1 MSTPTPS
8 PTSRI
13 AYYRD
18 LAEKAWTKANRQRK
32 LAVAL
37 GAISGF
43 LSIFFILMLIEQSA
57 WLSPLLKTSLWVA
70 GIAVGAVVG
79 WLLLQK
85 LPAPERV
92 QFSRRLTKETQLE
105 ELRYLI
111 DLDKEEAG
119 TSAALRG
126 AAIAHNLAKLDAIEA
141 NPTNSVQ
148 LRITRFLGSSPAA
161 LLLRRTGLIFA
172 GLLLISFVYAGFN
185 DGVATR
191 SLAFFSTFEKP
202 NPFTF
207 TVSPGSATLEQG
219 ARFFVQVDFEGERP
233 EAVGMMLRTRVEERF
248 RNIPLEMTS
257 AGRFVSPPQ
266 EIFEDSEYRITMD
279 GFETTVY
286 SLSVSQIPRFRE
298 LVARVIPPS
307 YTRIEPTRFTYPF
320 TRIELPEGSA
330 LELEGVTNKELAQ
343 AELLRSNPADSAEI
357 RSSLEPADPSEPTR
371 LTHRIQVTEPDTLS
385 FSLTDADGLQN
396 RNPFN
401 FSLRVI
407 RDQHPTV
414 RIVQPEAV
422 LQKLNPR
429 EVTLR
434 VEARD
439 DYGFTAMHLRW
450 EVREGFSDRTRTGSV
465 RISGEAP
472 ASANLTYDWDLTRL
486 NLQSADELVYWIEV
500 FDNDEINGPKSA
512 VSGRNIIRA
521 ASLAE
526 SLLQQE
532 EQEDDLQRRLE
543 DLSRQ
548 QEQAR
553 EDLQQ
558 LRENIIQ
565 NPNETWEQE
574 RLTEEMM
581 SRQEEVS
588 EQVQQLQEEFRRM
601 REDIMQDDVISEDTR
616 RLYEELQR
624 LMEEIDDP
632 AIKELMERLQESIQ
646 NMDQRQI
653 REALEN
659 LEFNERNYQ
668 ERLERTVELFKQ
680 LRLNADMDRT
690 SALLE
695 DLAQQE
701 ERLMEMEDAAAQ
713 QQQQESIQEELD
725 KLQDKM
731 ERMTE
736 QAPNRQQARM
746 EELNQQMQEQ
756 MQQVQEQI
764 QENIDQLG
772 EPGGSPDES
781 RQQQEQIRDQLR
793 QMSQQMAQARSQMNQ
808 EQVNVNI
815 AALKSIFQS
824 MLRLSEAQEEQN
836 LETLQLEANSIA
848 FVAQARSQ
856 RNIATNFAI
865 VVDSLFQVAKE
876 IPRFTNATLEH
887 RLRVERVLN
896 QSVDYLRE
904 RNRNQATTAERMALG
919 GLNQLTGMIADLLD
933 QLDMDGDGEGGGGG
947 MSAEQMMQQMEQ
959 MGEQQQMLNQQIQ
972 DFINDIAG
980 DRLTQEHMERLD
992 QMARQQNE
1000 IRRQLEEMQRRGAL
1014 RPGDRL
1020 LSEFERMLEEM
1031 EDTINDL
1038 RGGNTDD
1045 ILVERQQNILS
1056 RMLETQ
1062 RAFDQRDES
1071 EERLGI
1077 SAEDIEL
1084 SEPPE
1089 MTLEELEREIR
1100 RRLQDPN
1107 QTRFSEDYQQLIRI
1121 YFQILQELEGEEL
1134 TLPD

>member
-1 MSTPTPS
+1 MSNSATNPAT
-8 PTSRI
+8 RI
-13 AYYRD
+13 AYYRQIAD
-18 LAEKAWTKANRQRK
+18 EAWTKANRQRK

-37 GAISGF
+37 GGLSGF
-43 LSIFFILMLIEQSA
+43 LTVFFILMLIEQSA
-57 WLSPLLKTSLWVA
+57 WLSPLLKSSLWLA
-70 GIAVGAVVG
+70 GIAAGASIS

-85 LPAPERV
+85 LPPPDRV
-92 QFSRRLTKETQLE
+92 SFNRRLTKNTGLQ
-105 ELRYLI
+105 ELRYLL
-111 DLDKEEAG
+111 DLEKQEAG
-119 TSAALRG
+119 TSPSLREAAV
-126 AAIAHNLAKLDAIEA
+126 AQNLASLSKIDSNPADTAKLR
-141 NPTNSVQ
+141 
-148 LRITRFLGSSPAA
+148 LTRWQAATPAA
-161 LLLRRTGLIFA
+161 VIFRRSSLIFTGLLLINLIFA
-172 GLLLISFVYAGFN
+172 GFN
-185 DGVATR
+185 EGVGTR
-191 SLAFFSTFEKP
+191 SLAFLSVFEKP
-202 NPFTF
+202 NPYVF
-207 TVSPGSATLEQG
+207 TVQPGTTTIEQG
-219 ARFFVQVDFEGERP
+219 GRFFVQVDFEGDRP

-257 AGRFVSPPQ
+257 PGRFVSPPQ
-266 EIFEDSEYRITMD
+266 EIFEDSEYRIQMD
-279 GFETTVY
+279 GFETPSYKLT
-286 SLSVSQIPRFRE
+286 VSQIPRFRE
-298 LVARVIPPS
+298 LVARVVPPS
-307 YTRIEPTRFTYPF
+307 YTRLEPARFTYPF
-320 TRIELPEGSA
+320 TRIELAEGSV
-330 LELEGVTNKELAQ
+330 LELEGKANKQLEQ
-343 AELLRSNPADSAEI
+343 ALIHRANPADSTDVSATLTI
-357 RSSLEPADPSEPTR
+357 ADTADPTR
-371 LTHRIQVTEPDTLS
+371 YTHTMQVLQPDTLR
-385 FSLTDADGLQN
+385 FTLQDADGLEN
-396 RNPFN
+396 RNPFS

-414 RIVQPEAV
+414 RITQPEAV
-422 LQKLNPR
+422 VQKLNPR

-439 DYGFTAMHLRW
+439 DYGFTAMHLRY
-450 EVREGFSDRTRTGSV
+450 EVREGFSDQTRSGSI
-465 RISGEAP
+465 RISGTAP
-472 ASANLTYDWDLTRL
+472 ASANLSYDWDLSSL
-486 NLQSADELVYWIEV
+486 NLQSADEVVYWIEV

-532 EQEDDLQRRLE
+532 EQEDDLQQRLE

-565 NPNETWEQE
+565 NPDETWEQE
-574 RLTEEMM
+574 RMTEEMM

-588 EQVQQLQEEFRRM
+588 EQVRQLQQEFERM
-601 REDIMQDDVISEDTR
+601 RDEIMQDNVISEDTR

-624 LMEEIDDP
+624 LMDEIDDP
-632 AIKELMERLQESIQ
+632 AILEMMQKLQESIQ
-646 NMDQRQI
+646 NMDQQQM

-680 LRLNADMDRT
+680 LRLNADLDRAA
-690 SALLE
+690 ALLE

-701 ERLMEMEDAAAQ
+701 ERLMEMDDSEAQ
-713 QQQQESIQEELD
+713 QQQQQAIQEELD
-725 KLQDKM
+725 KLQEKM
-731 ERMTE
+731 ERMAE

-746 EELNQQMQEQ
+746 EELSEQMQQQ

-764 QENIDQLG
+764 EENIEQL
-772 EPGGSPDES
+772 GSPDGSPQES
-781 RQQQEQIRDQLR
+781 REQQEQIRDQLR
-793 QMSQQMAQARSQMNQ
+793 QMSENMAQARSQMNQ
-808 EQVNVNI
+808 ERINVNI

-824 MLRLSEAQEEQN
+824 MLTLSEAQEDQN

-848 FVAQARSQ
+848 FVQQARSQ
-856 RNIATNFAI
+856 RNISANFAI
-865 VVDSLFQVAKE
+865 VVDSLYQVAKE
-876 IPRFTNATLEH
+876 IPSFTNAALEH
-887 RLRVERVLN
+887 RLNVERVLG

-959 MGEQQQMLNQQIQ
+959 TGEQQQQLNQQIQ
-972 DFINDIAG
+972 DFINDVAG

-992 QMARQQNE
+992 QMAQQQNE

-1038 RGGNTDD
+1038 RGGNTDK

-1062 RAFDQRDES
+1062 RAFDQREES
-1071 EERLGI
+1071 EERRGI

-1107 QTRFSEDYQQLIRI
+1107 QSRFSEDYQQLIRI

-1134 TLPD
+1134 ILPD

>member
-1 MSTPTPS
+1 MSTPTSTHP
-8 PTSRI
+8 RI
-13 AYYRD
+13 AYYRN
-18 LAEKAWTKANRQRK
+18 LAEKAWIKANRQRK
-32 LAVAL
+32 LAVAFGGL
-37 GAISGF
+37 SGF
-43 LSIFFILMLIEQSA
+43 LSIFLILMLIEQSA
-57 WLSPLLKTSLWVA
+57 WLSPLLKTSLWFA
-70 GIAVGAVVG
+70 GLSAGAVTA

-85 LPAPERV
+85 LPAPERIT
-92 QFSRRLTKETQLE
+92 FSRRLTKQTQLE

-111 DLDKEEAG
+111 DLEKEQSG
-119 TSAALRG
+119 TSASLRE
-126 AAIAHNLAKLDAIEA
+126 AAIAHNIGRLEAIDARPED
-141 NPTNSVQ
+141 NVQ
-148 LRITRFLGSSPAA
+148 LRITRFLGATPAA
-161 LLLRRTGLIFA
+161 VLLRRTGLIFA
-172 GLLLISFVYAGFN
+172 ALLFINAFYAGFN
-185 DGVATR
+185 EGVATR
-191 SLAFFSTFEKP
+191 SLAFFSAYERP

-207 TVSPGSATLEQG
+207 TVAPGTTTVEQG
-219 ARFFVQVDFEGERP
+219 GRFFVQVDFEGERP
-233 EAVGMMLRTRVEERF
+233 ESVGLLLRTQVEERF

-257 AGRFVSPPQ
+257 PGRFVSAPQ

-279 GFETTVY
+279 GFETSSYILT
-286 SLSVSQIPRFRE
+286 VSQIPRFRE
-298 LVARVIPPS
+298 LVARVVPPS
-307 YTRIEPTRFTYPF
+307 YTRLEPTRFTYPF
-320 TRIELPEGSA
+320 SRIELPEGA
-330 LELEGVTNKELAQ
+330 TLELEGVTNKTLAQ
-343 AELLRSNPADSAEI
+343 AELLRANPADTTEARIPLQPSN
-357 RSSLEPADPSEPTR
+357 PSEPTR
-371 LTHRIQVTEPDTLS
+371 FAHSLQITDPDTLR
-385 FSLTDADGLQN
+385 FSLTDADGLEN

-422 LQKLNPR
+422 IQKRNPR
-429 EVTLR
+429 DITLR

-439 DYGFTAMHLRW
+439 DYGISGMFLRY
-450 EVREGFSDRTRTGSV
+450 EVREGFSDEVRSGSV
-465 RISGEAP
+465 RISGSAP
-472 ASANLTYDWDLTRL
+472 ASANLSYDWDLTGL
-486 NLQSADELVYWIEV
+486 NLQSADEVVYWVEV

-512 VSGRNIIRA
+512 ESGRNVIRA

-532 EQEDDLQRRLE
+532 EQEDEVQQRLD

-548 QEQAR
+548 QQEAR

-565 NPNETWEQE
+565 NPDQSWEQE

-581 SRQEEVS
+581 GRQEEVS
-588 EQVQQLQEEFRRM
+588 EQLQQLQQEFEQM
-601 REDIMQDDVISEDTR
+601 RSEIMQDDTISEDTR
-616 RLYEELQR
+616 RLYEELQQ

-632 AIKELMERLQESIQ
+632 KIMELMERLQESFQ
-646 NMDQRQI
+646 NMDQQQI

-690 SALLE
+690 AALLE
-695 DLAQQE
+695 ELAQQE
-701 ERLMEMEDAAAQ
+701 ERLMEMEDTEAQ

-725 KLQDKM
+725 RLQEKM
-731 ERMTE
+731 ERMAE
-736 QAPNRQQARM
+736 QSPARQQARM
-746 EELNQQMQEQ
+746 DELSQQMQEQ

-772 EPGGSPDES
+772 DPGSSPQDS
-781 RQQQEQIRDQLR
+781 REQQEQIRDQLR
-793 QMSQQMAQARSQMNQ
+793 DMSQQMAQARSQMNQ
-808 EQVNVNI
+808 ERINVNI

-824 MLRLSEAQEEQN
+824 MLTLSEAQEDQN
-836 LETLQLEANSIA
+836 QETLRLEANSIA
-848 FVAQARSQ
+848 FVQQARSQ
-856 RNIATNFAI
+856 RNIASNFAM
-865 VVDSLFQVAKE
+865 VVDSLYQVAKE
-876 IPRFTNATLEH
+876 IPTFTNAALEH
-887 RLRVERVLN
+887 RLNVERVLS

-919 GLNQLTGMIADLLD
+919 GLNQLTGMVADLLD
-933 QLDMDGDGEGGGGG
+933 QLDMDGDGDNGGCGG
-947 MSAEQMMQQMEQ
+947 MSAEQMLEQMEQ
-959 MGEQQQMLNQQIQ
+959 MGEQQQQLNQQIQ

-980 DRLTQEHMERLD
+980 DRLTQEQMERLD

-1000 IRRQLEEMQRRGAL
+1000 IRRQLQEMQQRGAL

-1038 RGGNTDD
+1038 RGGSTDD

-1071 EERLGI
+1071 EERRGI

-1100 RRLQDPN
+1100 RRLQDPD

>member
-1 MSTPTPS
+1 MSNSATNPA
-8 PTSRI
+8 SRI
-13 AYYRD
+13 AYYRQI
-18 LAEKAWTKANRQRK
+18 AEEAWTKANRQRK

-37 GAISGF
+37 GGLSGF
-43 LSIFFILMLIEQSA
+43 LTVFFILMLIEQSA
-57 WLSPLLKTSLWVA
+57 WLSPLLKSSLWIA
-70 GIAVGAVVG
+70 GLAVGALSG

-85 LPAPERV
+85 LPAPDRLS
-92 QFSRRLTKETQLE
+92 FNRRLTKETGLE
-105 ELRYLI
+105 ELRYLL
-111 DLDKEEAG
+111 DLEKEESG
-119 TSAALRG
+119 TSKSLRE
-126 AAIAHNLAKLDAIEA
+126 AAITHNLAKLEAIEA
-141 NPTNSVQ
+141 NPANSVK
-148 LRITRFLGSSPAA
+148 LRITRFLGATPAA
-161 LLLRRTGLIFA
+161 LLLRRTGLIFG
-172 GLLLISFVYAGFN
+172 GLLLISFLFAGLN
-185 DGVATR
+185 DGVASR

-207 TVSPGSATLEQG
+207 TVQPGSATLEQG
-219 ARFFVQVDFEGERP
+219 GRFFVQVDFEGDRP

-257 AGRFVSPPQ
+257 PGRFVSPPQ
-266 EIFEDSEYRITMD
+266 DIFEDSEYRITMD
-279 GFETTVY
+279 GFETPSYKIT
-286 SLSVSQIPRFRE
+286 VSQIPRFRE
-298 LVARVIPPS
+298 LVARVVPPS
-307 YTRIEPTRFTYPF
+307 YTRLEPARFTYPF
-320 TRIELPEGSA
+320 SRIELPEGSV
-330 LELEGVTNKELAQ
+330 LELEGVSNK
-343 AELLRSNPADSAEI
+343 LLDTAFLNRANPADSAETRI
-357 RSSLEPADPSEPTR
+357 ALQPADAANPLRFAHAVQVSEA
-371 LTHRIQVTEPDTLS
+371 DTLS
-385 FSLTDADGLQN
+385 FTLTDADGLQN
-396 RNPFN
+396 RNPFS

-414 RIVQPEAV
+414 RITQPEAV
-422 LQKLNPR
+422 VQKLNPR

-439 DYGFTAMHLRW
+439 DYGFTAMHLRY
-450 EVREGFSDRTRTGSV
+450 EVREGFSDQTRTGSV
-465 RISGEAP
+465 RISGAAP
-472 ASANLTYDWDLTRL
+472 ASANLSYDWDLTRL
-486 NLQSADELVYWIEV
+486 NLQSADEVVYWIEV

-532 EQEDDLQRRLE
+532 EQEDELQQRLE
-543 DLSRQ
+543 ELSRQ

-565 NPNETWEQE
+565 NPDQTWEQE

-588 EQVQQLQEEFRRM
+588 EQVRQMQEEFQRM
-601 REDIMQDDVISEDTR
+601 REEIMQDNAISEDTR

-632 AIKELMERLQESIQ
+632 EILEMMQRLQESIQ
-646 NMDQRQI
+646 NMDQQQI

-690 SALLE
+690 AALLE

-701 ERLMEMEDAAAQ
+701 ERLMEMDDAAAQ
-713 QQQQESIQEELD
+713 QQQQQAIQEELD
-725 KLQDKM
+725 RLQEKM
-731 ERMTE
+731 DRMAE

-746 EELNQQMQEQ
+746 EELAEQMQQQ

-764 QENIDQLG
+764 EENIEQL
-772 EPGGSPDES
+772 GSPDGSPQES
-781 RQQQEQIRDQLR
+781 REQQEQIRDQLR
-793 QMSQQMAQARSQMNQ
+793 QMSQEMAQARSQMNQ
-808 EQVNVNI
+808 ERINVNI

-824 MLRLSEAQEEQN
+824 MLTLSQAQEDQN

-848 FVAQARSQ
+848 FVQQARSQ
-856 RNIATNFAI
+856 RNISANFAI
-865 VVDSLFQVAKE
+865 VVDSLYQVAKE
-876 IPRFTNATLEH
+876 IPTFTNAALEH
-887 RLRVERVLN
+887 RLNVERVLG

-919 GLNQLTGMIADLLD
+919 GLNQLTNMIADLLD
-933 QLDMDGDGEGGGGG
+933 QLDMDGDGEGGGG

-959 MGEQQQMLNQQIQ
+959 TGEQQQQLNQQIQ

-1014 RPGDRL
+1014 KPGDRL
-1020 LSEFERMLEEM
+1020 LSEFERMLEQM

-1062 RAFDQRDES
+1062 RAFDQREESDE
-1071 EERLGI
+1071 RRGI
-1077 SAEDIEL
+1077 SAEEIEF
-1084 SEPPE
+1084 SQPPE

-1121 YFQILQELEGEEL
+1121 YFQILQELEGQEL
-1134 TLPD
+1134 ILPD

>member
-1 MSTPTPS
+1 
-8 PTSRI
+8 
-13 AYYRD
+13 
-18 LAEKAWTKANRQRK
+18 
-32 LAVAL
+32 
-37 GAISGF
+37 
-43 LSIFFILMLIEQSA
+43 MLIEQSA
-57 WLSPLLKTSLWVA
+57 WLSPLLKTSLWIA
-70 GIAVGAVVG
+70 GLTAGAALV

-85 LPAPERV
+85 LQAPERIS
-92 QFSRRLTKETQLE
+92 FSRRLTKETQLE

-111 DLDKEEAG
+111 DLGKEEAG
-119 TSAALRG
+119 TSQSLRE
-126 AAIAHNLAKLDAIEA
+126 AAIAHNLAKLEAIEA

-148 LRITRFLGSSPAA
+148 LRITRFLGATPAA
-161 LLLRRTGLIFA
+161 VMLRRTGLIFA
-172 GLLLISFVYAGFN
+172 GLLLINLLFASLNPGAG
-185 DGVATR
+185 TR
-191 SLAFFSTFEKP
+191 SLAFLSTFEKP

-207 TVSPGSATLEQG
+207 TVAPGTATLEQG

-233 EAVGMMLRTRVEERF
+233 DAVGMLLRTRVEERF

-257 AGRFVSPPQ
+257 PGRFVSPPQ

-279 GFETTVY
+279 GFQTPVY
-286 SLSVSQIPRFRE
+286 ALTVSQIPRFRE
-298 LVARVIPPS
+298 LLARVAPPS

-320 TRIELPEGSA
+320 TRIELPEGA
-330 LELEGVTNKELAQ
+330 TLEIEGIVNKPLAQ
-343 AELLRSNPADSAEI
+343 AELFRANPADSAETRI
-357 RSSLEPADPSEPTR
+357 VLQPKDASDPTR
-371 LTHRIQVTEPDTLS
+371 FAHLIQVTNPDTLS
-385 FSLTDADGLQN
+385 FRLTDANGLQN

-401 FSLRVI
+401 FTLRVI

-472 ASANLTYDWDLTRL
+472 ASANLTYDWDLSRL

-543 DLSRQ
+543 ELSRQ

-558 LRENIIQ
+558 IRESIIQ

-601 REDIMQDDVISEDTR
+601 RDEIMQDNVISEDTR

-690 SALLE
+690 AALLE

-701 ERLMEMEDAAAQ
+701 ERLMELDDTAAQ
-713 QQQQESIQEELD
+713 QQQQQAIQEELD
-725 KLQDKM
+725 RQQEKM
-731 ERMTE
+731 NRMTE

-933 QLDMDGDGEGGGGG
+933 QLDMDGDGEGGGG

-1062 RAFDQRDES
+1062 RAFDQREES

-1084 SEPPE
+1084 STPPE
-1089 MTLEELEREIR
+1089 ITLEELEREIR

-1121 YFQILQELEGEEL
+1121 YFQILQELEGQEL